1 MQHSLTGGFVPSHT
15 LSVFAFLTLVWAMNL
30 VIQSAYS
37 GNLVASLTVNK
48 YTLPVNDLKE
58 LAQQTSHRIGVVG
71 GSSHEYVF
79 KVPVIFYTSLQNPN
93 LSVQLFNN
101 IHSMIII
108 GSLESPSLFL
118 LAFWPK
124 ILGGGGD
131 LRMVLYH
138 SMKAGSVVGTL
149 SPLKIDIFPKFQ

>member
-15 LSVFAFLTLVWAMNL
+15 LSVFAFLTLVWAMNI

-37 GNLVASLTVNK
+37 GNLVASLAVNK

-79 KVPVIFYTSLQNPN
+79 KVPVIFYTSSELIQ
-93 LSVQLFNN
+93 
-101 IHSMIII
+101 H
-108 GSLESPSLFL
+108 
-118 LAFWPK
+118 K
-124 ILGGGGD
+124 IL
-131 LRMVLYH
+131 M
-138 SMKAGSVVGTL
+138 M
-149 SPLKIDIFPKFQ
+149 